1 MVRAWFLAAVAFFAI
16 VAGGCKVRERTAIS
30 TASTVETASEAHRDS
45 VRVVTRDRVIFRTDT
60 LTVREVVREYGAPLL
75 VRDTVY
81 ITPLVRETTR
91 ETEQGAR
98 LAWQEKADSLAHSAS
113 RATLT
118 TDEKLSTDT
127 KTDRATNDRSGWYLT
142 LIALGA
148 LALILYFLG
157 KRIDKWKLLE

>member
-1 MVRAWFLAAVAFFAI
+1 MRADAVLLLALLTLTAAGCKVKERTAAAVASD
-16 VAGGCKVRERTAIS
+16 VRVEAGSR
-30 TASTVETASEAHRDS
+30 RDS
-45 VRVVTRDRVIFRTDT
+45 VRVVTRDRVILRTDT
-60 LTVREVVREYGAPLL
+60 VTVREVVREYGAPVL
-75 VRDTVY
+75 VRDTVFF
-81 ITPLVRETTR
+81 TPLVRETTR
-91 ETEQGAR
+91 ETETGAR

-127 KTDRATNDRSGWYLT
+127 KTDRATDDKSGRYLT